1 MKNMQLIVHGEE
13 GNQIVLVFKEEQ
25 DKSAETQVLESL
37 MRSYEE
43 RIRTRCAAESFEPS
57 VG

>member
-1 MKNMQLIVHGEE
+1 MENMQLIVHGEE

-25 DKSAETQVLESL
+25 GKSAETQVLESL

-43 RIRTRCAAESFEPS
+43 RIQTRCATESFEPS